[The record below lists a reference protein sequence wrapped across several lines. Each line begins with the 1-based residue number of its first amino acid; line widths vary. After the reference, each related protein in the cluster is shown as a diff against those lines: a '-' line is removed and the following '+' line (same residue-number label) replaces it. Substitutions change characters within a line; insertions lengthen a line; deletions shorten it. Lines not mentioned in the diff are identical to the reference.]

1 MAQTFNNSQIR
12 QRIDT
17 KANWENTQSGNPTL
31 ASGEIALVT
40 GMNQSDATNM
50 DIKFGDGSS
59 DFNSLPYVIA
69 NNKEVKAAKST
80 ANSAAS
86 AASSASSAAST
97 AQSNAVT
104 ALNRI
109 MQMLLENYETAG
121 TMFSENL
128 TAQLTSVTKKAAL
141 QEWSKFALDRTQP
154 RYRVTDGV
162 SFDALFIF
170 LGALISAGIISVDAT
185 KMEAFM
191 TAFEQGFGAYNNA
204 ARTKNRTE
212 LDDLRNSYLHS

>member
-1 MAQTFNNSQIR
+1 MSQTFNNSQIR

-17 KANWENTQSGNPTL
+17 KANWESNNPTL
-31 ASGEIALVT
+31 ASGELALVT
-40 GMNQSDATNM
+40 GMNPSDATNM
-50 DIKFGDGSS
+50 DFKIGDGSS
-59 DFNSLPYVIA
+59 AFNSSNLPYVIA
-69 NNKEVKAAKST
+69 NNKEVKSAKST

-86 AASSASSAAST
+86 AASSAASAAGT
-97 AQSNAVT
+97 AQTNASN

-128 TAQLTSVTKKAAL
+128 TAQFTSVTKKAAL
-141 QEWSKFALDRTQP
+141 QEWAKFALDRTQP

-170 LGALISAGIISVDAT
+170 LGALASAGIITIDAT

-191 TAFEQGFGAYNNA
+191 TALEQGFSAYNNA

-212 LDDLRNSYLHS
+212 LDNIRNSYLRS

>member
-1 MAQTFNNSQIR
+1 MAQPFNNSQIR

-17 KANWENTQSGNPTL
+17 KANWESNNPTL
-31 ASGEIALVT
+31 ASGELALVT

-86 AASSASSAAST
+86 AASSAASAAGT
-97 AQSNAVT
+97 AQTNASN

-109 MQMLLENYETAG
+109 MQMLLENYETSG
-121 TMFSENL
+121 TMFSEKL
-128 TAQLTSVTKKAAL
+128 TAEFTSVTKKAAL
-141 QEWSKFALDRTQP
+141 TEWAKFALDRTQP
-154 RYRVTDGV
+154 
-162 SFDALFIF
+162 S
-170 LGALISAGIISVDAT
+170 
-185 KMEAFM
+185 
-191 TAFEQGFGAYNNA
+191 
-204 ARTKNRTE
+204 
-212 LDDLRNSYLHS
+212 H

>member
-1 MAQTFNNSQIR
+1 MATYSNSQIR

-80 ANSAAS
+80 ANSADS
-86 AASSASSAAST
+86 AASSASSASLHEI
-97 AQSNAVT
+97 SDSSSS
-104 ALNRI
+104 LP
-109 MQMLLENYETAG
+109 
-121 TMFSENL
+121 
-128 TAQLTSVTKKAAL
+128 KHWL
-141 QEWSKFALDRTQP
+141 QRLPQ
-154 RYRVTDGV
+154 
-162 SFDALFIF
+162 
-170 LGALISAGIISVDAT
+170 
-185 KMEAFM
+185 
-191 TAFEQGFGAYNNA
+191 QC
-204 ARTKNRTE
+204 
-212 LDDLRNSYLHS
+212 